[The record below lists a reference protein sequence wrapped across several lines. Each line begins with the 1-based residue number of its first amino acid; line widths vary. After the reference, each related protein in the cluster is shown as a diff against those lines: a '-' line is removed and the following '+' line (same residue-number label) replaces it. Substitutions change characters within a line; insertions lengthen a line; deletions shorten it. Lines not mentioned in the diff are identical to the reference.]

1 MRASRVALFLLA
13 ACAPPSLSPPA
24 KQLELTFDR
33 YSPLSTNAEM
43 ARRTLTPLTSNR
55 IVEMKAR
62 GSTLR
67 EQPVELEKEKF
78 AVYVPAG
85 PQPPAGYGL
94 LVFIAPWAELTR
106 PNVWRPA
113 LDRHGFILVSAEN
126 SGNEAKI
133 LDRRLPL
140 ALLAYENVCARY
152 PVDPERIYVGGFS
165 GGSRAAEIA
174 ALAYPDVFRGALLNA
189 GSDPIGGE
197 QGMYLPPVEL
207 FRRFQHSRL
216 VFVTGEHDDLNLRD
230 DERSRAS
237 LRDHCVFDVEVVIAR
252 RLGHE
257 ALDRPSL
264 ERALGALEQRSQIDA
279 ARLAKCNAALQ
290 TALRAK
296 LSEAE
301 AVIARGDREGGRSLL
316 KAIDA
321 RYSGL
326 AGPALLELER
336 KLAQDPR

>member
-1 MRASRVALFLLA
+1 MKSSVVGLLLLA
-13 ACAPPSLSPPA
+13 ACAPPALLPPA

-33 YSPLSTNAEM
+33 YTPLSTNAEM
-43 ARRTLTPLTSNR
+43 ARRTLSPLTSNR

-62 GSTLR
+62 GATLR
-67 EQPVELEKEKF
+67 EQPIELEKEKF

-113 LDRHGFILVSAEN
+113 LDRRGFILVSAEN
-126 SGNEAKI
+126 SGNDAKV

-140 ALLAYENVCARY
+140 ALLAYENVRARY

-197 QGMYLPPVEL
+197 QGIYLPPAEL
-207 FRRFQHSRL
+207 FRKFQRSRL
-216 VFVTGEHDDLNLRD
+216 VFVTGERDDLNLRD

-237 LRDHCVFDVEVVIAR
+237 LRDHCVFDVEVAIAR

-264 ERALGALEQRSQIDA
+264 ERALVALDQRSQIDA
-279 ARLAKCNAALQ
+279 GQAEQCNAALQ
-290 TALRAK
+290 AALTAQ

-301 AVIARGDREGGRSLL
+301 AAIARGDREGARSLL
-316 KAIDA
+316 KSIDA
-321 RYSGL
+321 RYAGL
-326 AGPALLELER
+326 AGPALTELQR
-336 KLAQDPR
+336 KLAQEPR